1 MKIQLVPRSWLRPQA
16 LALVLLLLAV
26 LMPWASAF
34 AQTAADGFN
43 PGADGTIRR
52 LFVQADG
59 KLLVTGDFGTIA
71 GGTRQRLARLRADGT
86 LDTGFSVNVDGA
98 VNSVAQLDDGRL
110 LISGPFT
117 TVDGV
122 ARASLALLRAD
133 GSLDTSYTLQPPGG
147 YNVVVTLARQADGK
161 IVLGGNFDRLG
172 GQIIPVGIARLNADG
187 SLDNGFVGP
196 GLDVTGLAIDPQ
208 NRVLAVGSIFAKQY
222 GFVRLRTDGTED
234 ASFVLQQDL
243 MWALF
248 EQVER
253 LAVQADGSILLAGP
267 FTFTRDTRTWKN
279 LLRVL
284 PDGTLDEAFQPNPDG
299 AVNDV
304 VVQPDGNIV
313 IVGAFAQVGG
323 VARSGI
329 ARLRGNGSVD
339 TAFNTPASG
348 VVNAVLVQADGK
360 IALGGEFSALGS
372 VARQRLGRLERGG
385 TPEADF
391 IVGADPIYPGVGSGG
406 FFGGVDS
413 FALYPDGRLLIAGN
427 FNFVGVD
434 ARSGYARINVDGTV
448 DTAFQAPDARATA
461 VVLQPDGRV
470 LIAGGFASVN
480 GAPRFGIA
488 RLLADGALDTSF
500 VTPDWSQGGGSPT
513 VTAILLQPDG
523 KVVMAGYWR
532 APSMASTIVLTR
544 FNADGSPDTSFV
556 NPVIDSYYSTII
568 ALALDKDGKL
578 LVGGKYT
585 SIAGVAQTGIARLNG
600 DGTLDASF
608 HADVDADVM
617 TVQPQ
622 PDGKVLIGGW
632 FGTVN
637 GVGRTR
643 IARLDAQGQLD
654 TGFVPALTDDVFLNV
669 QNIALQADGSMA
681 IAGFADGYFGHV
693 ARLNADGTTDP
704 SLELTADGPIA
715 GLGQQAD
722 GKLLVTGGF
731 TFIGNVERSGI
742 ARLSAPRNAL
752 QALTLDAAGTLR
764 WTSGGSSPVLR
775 SARFDYST
783 DGTTWLP
790 LGAAAPAAGSWE
802 LAGAALPAS
811 TGLWVRA
818 RGFSSSGRAAQG
830 SIYDSVVRVQTSAP
844 VVTDR
849 LFADAFETPLR

>member
-1 MKIQLVPRSWLRPQA
+1 MKIQRVPRSWLRAQA
-16 LALVLLLLAV
+16 LLLLLLAV
-26 LMPWASAF
+26 LMPWAAAF
-34 AQTAADGFN
+34 AQTAADGFD
-43 PGADGTIRR
+43 PGADGAIRR

-59 KLLVTGDFGTIA
+59 KLLVTGDFATIA
-71 GGTRQRLARLRADGT
+71 GGTRSRLARLQADGT
-86 LDTGFSVNVDGA
+86 LDAGFSVNVDGA
-98 VNSVAQLDDGRL
+98 VNDVAQLNDGRL
-110 LISGPFT
+110 LITGPFT

-147 YNVVVTLARQADGK
+147 YNVVSTLTRQADGR

-172 GQIIPVGIARLNADG
+172 SHAIPGGIARLNADG
-187 SLDNGFVGP
+187 TWDSGFVGP
-196 GLDVTGLAIDPQ
+196 VLDVKDVATDPQ
-208 NRVLAVGSIFAKQY
+208 NRVLAVGTIFAKQY
-222 GFVRLRTDGTED
+222 GFVRLRSDGAED
-234 ASFVLQQDL
+234 ASFVLEQDL

-248 EQVER
+248 DQVER

-279 LLRVL
+279 LLRVRA
-284 PDGTLDEAFQPNPDG
+284 DGGLDEAFRPNPDG

-304 VVQPDGNIV
+304 VVQPDGDIV
-313 IVGAFAQVGG
+313 VVGAFAQIGG
-323 VARSGI
+323 AARSGI
-329 ARLRGNGSVD
+329 ARLRSDGNVD
-339 TAFNTPASG
+339 AAFDTPASG
-348 VVNAVLVQADGK
+348 AVNAALVQADGK
-360 IALGGEFSALGS
+360 IALGGAFSALGG

-391 IVGADPIYPGVGSGG
+391 IVGADPIYPGVAGGG

-413 FALYPDGRLLIAGN
+413 FALYPDGRLLVAGG
-427 FNFVGVD
+427 FNFVG
-434 ARSGYARINVDGTV
+434 AEMRSGVARINVDGTV
-448 DTAFQAPDARATA
+448 DTAFQAPDARPTS
-461 VVLQPDGRV
+461 VLLQPDGRV
-470 LIAGGFASVN
+470 LIAGSFASVD

-488 RLLADGALDTSF
+488 RLLADGALDTGF

-532 APSMASTIVLTR
+532 APSMQSTIVLTR
-544 FNADGSPDTSFV
+544 FNADGSPDAGFV
-556 NPVIDSYYSTII
+556 DPVIDSYYSTVVS
-568 ALALDKDGKL
+568 LALDGDGKL
-578 LVGGKYT
+578 LVGGKFT
-585 SIAGVAQTGIARLNG
+585 AIAGVAQTGVARLHG

-617 TVQPQ
+617 TVQSQ
-622 PDGKVLIGGW
+622 PDGKILIGGW

-637 GVGRTR
+637 GTARTR

-654 TGFVPALTDDVFLNV
+654 AGFLPALTDDMFLNV
-669 QNIALQADGSMA
+669 QNVALQADGSLA

-731 TFIGNVERSGI
+731 TYIGNVERSGI
-742 ARLSAPRNAL
+742 ARLSAPRSAL
-752 QALTLDAAGTLR
+752 QALTLDAAGALR
-764 WTSGGSSPVLR
+764 WTSGGASPVLR

-790 LGAAAPAAGSWE
+790 LGAAAAAAGGWE
-802 LAGAALPAS
+802 LTGAALPANS
-811 TGLWVRA
+811 GLWVRA

-830 SIYDSVVRVQTSAP
+830 SIYDAVTRVQTSTP

-849 LFADAFETPLR
+849 LFASSFEALLR